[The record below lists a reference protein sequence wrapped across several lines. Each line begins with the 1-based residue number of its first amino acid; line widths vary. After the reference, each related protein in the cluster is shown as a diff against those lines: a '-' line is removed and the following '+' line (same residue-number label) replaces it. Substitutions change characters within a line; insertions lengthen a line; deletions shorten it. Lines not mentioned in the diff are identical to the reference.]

1 MMLAMSE
8 VLQIHMRPLLVSLRT
23 RRPRGTLALEDLMT
37 AHGTSTPENELP
49 VRCDVLATLQ
59 KLPPVCLTR
68 SKVSRAVIA
77 IRRGELGYYLVDA
90 QLSPEEFNRRLG
102 ITPEQV
108 AAMENGAVDGWEVP
122 EADPDI
128 VRIRGLPHASDP
140 PAEGKPQQ
148 GQEKPRQGAAVP

>member
-23 RRPRGTLALEDLMT
+23 HRPRGTLALEDLMT
-37 AHGTSTPENELP
+37 EQGTSMQANALPE
-49 VRCDVLATLQ
+49 RCDVLATLQ

-77 IRRGELGYYLVDA
+77 IRRGELGYYLVEA
-90 QLSPEEFNRRLG
+90 QLSPEEFNQRHG
-102 ITPEQV
+102 ITQEQV
-108 AAMENGAVDGWEVP
+108 AAMENGAVHGWEVP

-128 VRIRGLPHASDP
+128 VRVLGLAHLSGP
-140 PAEGKPQQ
+140 PAEGRYREQEEPQ
-148 GQEKPRQGAAVP
+148 RRAAVP